1 MHKALSNAGITIER
15 SPNVQ
20 KPREQTCNGK
30 QKNKFAG
37 AAKKNKANKIAHRSL
52 VPVQTNE
59 LSDSDD
65 NNQPEYGPMAIVG
78 KPKHVSPRLI
88 NAMLVGITRHNPD
101 SRRTSECDAFVDRVP
116 GNDEFDAQMS
126 NESVNEDLFGD
137 QYVQKTLESRDVM
150 DQQGS
155 AHNYQQDEDSI
166 PGLES
171 YTNDSASD
179 SDGNEY
185 AAVES
190 ECSIVDETVRP
201 SPMKMR
207 TRSKA

>member
-1 MHKALSNAGITIER
+1 
-15 SPNVQ
+15 
-20 KPREQTCNGK
+20 
-30 QKNKFAG
+30 
-37 AAKKNKANKIAHRSL
+37 
-52 VPVQTNE
+52 
-59 LSDSDD
+59 
-65 NNQPEYGPMAIVG
+65 
-78 KPKHVSPRLI
+78 
-88 NAMLVGITRHNPD
+88 
-101 SRRTSECDAFVDRVP
+101 
-116 GNDEFDAQMS
+116 MS
-126 NESVNEDLFGD
+126 FNESVQEDLFGG

-155 AHNYQQDEDSI
+155 AHDDQRDENSI

-179 SDGNEY
+179 SDGNEC

-207 TRSKA
+207 TRSKARPSFVIPDADICSDVEDDEPRPRRRKRNPSMTIMPRAGGTSKFSQLTTEKTITSEVNPW